1 MARLGP
7 DAGPHLTTDIAERVN
22 AERVILFGWSRAILM
37 QLAHPLVAAGVAEH
51 STFRAGTL
59 TAASRLHHTVEAM
72 LALVFGTAR
81 ARDAAIDRILQIHRR
96 VNGTLREAVGLYP
109 AGTRYSA
116 EDPALVLW
124 VHATL
129 LDSVPLV
136 YGRIV
141 APLSTAEHDR
151 YCDEA
156 APIAIALGAEP
167 GEVPRTAAALRTY
180 VDTMLASGAI
190 AVGADARALA
200 AAVLRPPMRI
210 VTGPGAALNRAIT
223 LGLLPEQVR
232 TAYGFGGAVDETRLR
247 RALRV
252 VRLARAVTP
261 PPLRLWPA
269 ARRLR
274 RA

>member
-1 MARLGP
+1 VARLEPGHVP
-7 DAGPHLTTDIAERVN
+7 GLTTDIVPRVN

-51 STFRAGTL
+51 STFRAGPL

-72 LALVFGTAR
+72 LALVFGDDR
-81 ARDAAIDRILQIHRR
+81 ARQAAIDGILQIHRR
-96 VNGTLREAVGLYP
+96 VNGTLRETVGTFP

-136 YGRIV
+136 YSRTV
-141 APLSTAEHDR
+141 RPLSVAEHDR
-151 YCDEA
+151 YCEEA
-156 APIAIALGAEP
+156 APIAIALGARP
-167 GEVPRTAAALRTY
+167 DAVPRSTATLRAYLEAT
-180 VDTMLASGAI
+180 LASGAI
-190 AVGADARALA
+190 AVGSDARDLA
-200 AAVLRPPMRI
+200 AAVLRPPVRFI
-210 VTGPGAALNRAIT
+210 TGPGAAVNRAIT
-223 LGLLPEQVR
+223 LGLLPPALR
-232 TAYGFGGAVDETRLR
+232 AAYGFGEAISDRQVA
-247 RALRV
+247 RALRL
-252 VRLARAVTP
+252 VRAARAMTP

-269 ARRLR
+269 ARRAR

>member
-1 MARLGP
+1 MARLEPGHLP
-7 DAGPHLTTDIAERVN
+7 GLTTDIVRRVN

-51 STFRAGTL
+51 STFRAGPL

-72 LALVFGTAR
+72 LALVFGDAGAR
-81 ARDAAIDRILQIHRR
+81 QAAIDGILQIHRR
-96 VNGTLREAVGLYP
+96 VNGTLREAVGTFP

-129 LDSVPLV
+129 LDSVPMV

-141 APLSTAEHDR
+141 APLSTPEHDR
-151 YCDEA
+151 YCEQA
-156 APIAIALGAEP
+156 APIAIALGARP
-167 GEVPRTAAALRTY
+167 GEVPLSAAALRTY
-180 VDTMLASGAI
+180 LETMLASGAI
-190 AVGADARALA
+190 AVGHDARDLA
-200 AAVLRPPMRI
+200 AAVLRPPARF

-223 LGLLPEQVR
+223 LGLLPPALR
-232 TAYGFGGAVDETRLR
+232 TAYGYVDAVGDRQVD
-247 RALRV
+247 RALRTV
-252 VRLARAVTP
+252 RAVRAMTP
-261 PPLRLWPA
+261 PPLRLWPV
-269 ARRLR
+269 ARRSR